1 MLNWSGTM
9 GKVGEW
15 FWRFLA
21 TVMLIAVGWAM
32 WIFYQNRK

>member
-1 MLNWSGTM
+1 MLNWSRAM
-9 GKVGEW
+9 GKVSEW